1 MAEIPLIERTNSTL
15 GPGTPEK
22 TYAEIIYNRRRT
34 YKPPVG
40 GPIRRP
46 FQYVGGGI
54 IPGWPGPGDKLP
66 SVTNGLLINPTD
78 FLLINSTD
86 KFII

>member
-1 MAEIPLIERTNSTL
+1 MALNQVVNKTSALGAGPQTN
-15 GPGTPEK
+15 
-22 TYAEIIYNRRRT
+22 TYVEQSFNRRLN

-54 IPGWPGPGDKLP
+54 VPGGIAAESRTPTD
-66 SVTNGLLINPTD
+66 LLLVNPTS

-86 KFII
+86 KFLI